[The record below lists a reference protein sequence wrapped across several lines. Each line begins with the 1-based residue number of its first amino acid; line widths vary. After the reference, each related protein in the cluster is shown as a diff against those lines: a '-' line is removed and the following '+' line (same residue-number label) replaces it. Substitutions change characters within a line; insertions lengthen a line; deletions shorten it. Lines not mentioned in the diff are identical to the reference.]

1 MARFIEVTTED
12 EHRALVNLDHVFAFV
27 DMGEKGTLLL
37 SEQGDN
43 SPLPAENYGQI
54 KQALGGYVLTEPVEW
69 EEG

>member
-12 EHRALVNLDHVFAFV
+12 EHRALVNVDHVFALV

-37 SEQGDN
+37 SGQGDN

-54 KQALGGYVLTEPVEW
+54 KSSLGGYVLTER